1 MTEVPALERQW
12 RLLQTMIARRNGET
26 VTELAVELQVS
37 DKTIRRDLALL
48 QKVGFPLHE
57 SVGHK
62 GLKRWK
68 VSAEHGAPTTI
79 RWDEAAALYLGRQL
93 FQPLSGTFLAKGL
106 SSLVRKIEDVLSADA
121 RKYLDR
127 MAQTWLVTQPA
138 ASDYAQ
144 RGQLIDDLNLAVEEH
159 QLVSLTYQ
167 SQSATEPVTYD
178 VHPYGLI
185 LHRGT
190 LYLVAFAPHHGE
202 VRHYKVDRISAADVQ
217 TLKFPKPKEFD
228 LAAHLAGSF
237 GIYRGSA
244 KDNVVVRVRFF
255 AEAVRNV
262 REKQWHAS
270 QKLLPQRDGSV
281 IAEFQLTATE
291 EIKAWV
297 LSFGPKAEVLEPK
310 SLRMEVADELR
321 QTLNAYQERSALVST
336 SRKRR
341 SPK

>member
-1 MTEVPALERQW
+1 MAEFPAQERHW
-12 RLLQTMIARRNGET
+12 RMLQIVMARRLGET
-26 VTELAVELQVS
+26 VARLAEDLAVSE
-37 DKTIRRDLALL
+37 KTIRRDLNLL
-48 QKVGFPLHE
+48 RKVGFPLSE
-57 SVGHK
+57 SVGEK

-68 VSAEHGAPTTI
+68 LDSGHAPPAAI
-79 RWDEAAALYLGRQL
+79 RWDEAATLYLGKKL
-93 FQPLSGTFLAKGL
+93 FQPLAGTFLAKGL
-106 SSLVRKIEDVLSADA
+106 SSLFRKIEDVLSEDA
-121 RKYLDR
+121 RKYLDQ
-127 MAQTWLVTQPA
+127 MAQMWLVTQPA

-159 QLVSLTYQ
+159 RLVWLTYQ

-217 TLKFPKPKEFD
+217 TLKFPKPNDFD

-244 KDNVVVRVRFF
+244 KDNIVVRVRFF
-255 AEAVRNV
+255 AEAARYV

-291 EIKAWV
+291 EIKAWA
-297 LSFGPKAEVLEPK
+297 LSFGAKAEVLEPE
-310 SLRMEVADELR
+310 SLRQEIAQEVTQLHQMYCPAP
-321 QTLNAYQERSALVST
+321 ARSA
-336 SRKRR
+336 RR
-341 SPK
+341 LPR